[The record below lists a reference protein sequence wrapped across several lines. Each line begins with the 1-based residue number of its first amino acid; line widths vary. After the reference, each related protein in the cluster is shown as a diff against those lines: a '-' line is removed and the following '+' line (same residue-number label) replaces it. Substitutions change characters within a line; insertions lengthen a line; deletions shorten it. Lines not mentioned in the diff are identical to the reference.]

1 LESGPR
7 GRLFFF
13 VPQANGLM
21 DQRPLQRHV
30 FELIEPSVS
39 DCGFELV
46 AVELLTVEG
55 RRTMR
60 VSVDRIGNMGANA
73 LASVSHAVSALLD
86 VEDPVDGAYDLE
98 MSSPG
103 IERPLQ
109 RLGDFVRFAGY
120 RVKLRLQPGEARRR
134 YSGLLRGYRGGMLL
148 LEIDGE
154 DVELD
159 FSLIERARLDLT
171 LDEYVQL
178 GKAPPAPVLDEEVLD
193 AQ

>member
-1 LESGPR
+1 
-7 GRLFFF
+7 
-13 VPQANGLM
+13 M
-21 DQRPLQRHV
+21 DNRPLQRLV
-30 FELIEPSVS
+30 FDLIEDTVA
-39 DCGFELV
+39 DYNFELV

-60 VSVDRIGNMGANA
+60 ISIESTGNMGANA

-109 RLGDFVRFAGY
+109 RLSDFVRFAGY
-120 RVKLRLQPGEARRR
+120 SVKLRLQPGEERRR
-134 YSGLLRGYRGGMLL
+134 YTGVLRGLRDGLVL
-148 LEIDGE
+148 LEVDGQ

-159 FSLIERARLDLT
+159 FSLVERARLDLT
-171 LDEYVQL
+171 LDEYIQL
-178 GKAPPAPVLDEEVLD
+178 GKAPPPRIADQEIEN